1 MKTLDSAALGGMPL
15 EGNDLTWMT
24 NGNLE
29 AFKAIMD
36 AFILPGEA
44 SFIITGCVASIS
56 GASNVAISAGVAYI
70 ADRIRPI
77 SGVILTPPFANPE
90 IDSDVIFDP
99 LGNETF
105 EDGVVRSTY
114 RNEYAFLASAGGTL
128 TRTQFIDAVNNL
140 PRMKSGWTLNSQIE
154 NWLTLPVSSP
164 FITPAPGY
172 DIGGFTPL
180 QYRRMIG
187 NRIELSGSFY
197 HPIGST
203 SSIAILPVGYRP
215 NKRIYLPTLTNGSN
229 GTPREQS
236 LRIDPDGTM
245 RLGDGHTLTVA
256 GYFGVDGL
264 SFPINRGI

>member
-1 MKTLDSAALGGMPL
+1 MKTLDSTALGGMPL

-29 AFKAIMD
+29 AFKAILD
-36 AFILPGEA
+36 GLIPPGA
-44 SFIITGCVASIS
+44 SGFIITGCVASVS
-56 GASNVAISAGVAYI
+56 GSNVAISAGVAYI

-77 SGVILTPPFANPE
+77 AASVIVPTFNTPE
-90 IDSDVIFDP
+90 IDYDVLYDP
-99 LGNETF
+99 AGSETF
-105 EDGVVRSTY
+105 EDGIVRNTY
-114 RNEYAFLASAGGTL
+114 VNEYAFISAGGPSL
-128 TRTQFIDAVNNL
+128 SQSEYINAVNKL
-140 PRMKSGWTLNSQIE
+140 PRMSQGWTLNSQIE
-154 NWLTLPVSSP
+154 SWITIPVTAPFVSP
-164 FITPAPGY
+164 SPVF
-172 DIGGFTPL
+172 DVGGLTPL

-215 NKRIYLPTLTNGSN
+215 DKRIYLPTLTHGSN
-229 GTPREQS
+229 GTQREQA

-245 RLGDGHTLTVA
+245 RLGDGHTLTVP